1 LPRDLSGS
9 LNRKP
14 GEVFTQATLRRD
26 VVVRQSKNADGV
38 VLDWNTTSCN
48 TQILGRFLLR
58 AMFGIANA
66 LIAVKQ
72 ALRSWSTARLERMP
86 IGRRVK
92 GYRLGGAIAWLLRR
106 YLSVMVGPDLSPV
119 EWRRL
124 SFE

>member
-1 LPRDLSGS
+1 
-9 LNRKP
+9 
-14 GEVFTQATLRRD
+14 
-26 VVVRQSKNADGV
+26 
-38 VLDWNTTSCN
+38 
-48 TQILGRFLLR
+48 
-58 AMFGIANA
+58 MFGIANA

-72 ALRSWSTARLERMP
+72 ALRSWSTARLEKMP

-106 YLSVMVGPDLSPV
+106 YLSVMIDQDLSPV